1 MIKDY
6 QKWMGVKSEVN
17 NEIGLVADK
26 YFKERDIWWASIG
39 ENIGSE
45 EDGKG
50 ERFLRPI
57 LILRKFNRNLLL
69 IVPLS
74 TTDKE
79 GAYYFR
85 FKCKERVSNALLSQI
100 KSIDSSRLA
109 KKIGMIS
116 DGDFKLLKEKIRI
129 II

>member
-1 MIKDY
+1 MIKNY
-6 QKWMGVKSEVN
+6 KEWMNVKSEIN
-17 NEIGLVADK
+17 NEIDLIANK
-26 YFKERDIWWASIG
+26 YFKERDIWWANVG

-50 ERFLRPI
+50 DRFVRPV
-57 LILRKFNRNLLL
+57 LILRKFNKNLLL

-79 GAYYFR
+79 GSYYFK
-85 FKCKERVSNALLSQI
+85 FQCKEKISNALLSQI

-116 DGDFKLLKEKIRI
+116 DGDFNLIKDKIRKI
-129 II
+129 I